1 MNTVESMVA
10 QAATSKEKNLIVR
23 RATQLVQSQLRE
35 EASGPQSSQTARLLS
50 RCSEITALLDRGEVD
65 GMQYLSMLAR
75 IEEDFGLKDLESQH
89 AEEEAAATVEVGPA
103 TLEAEAQVPAA
114 TVGIED
120 PELPHPATTVE
131 EEGAA
136 TVEVWPGSLEEE
148 APAAT
153 LGRLLLWRRRC
164 LTFSSGGRRRG
175 RGGQV
180 AGHAR

>member
-1 MNTVESMVA
+1 
-10 QAATSKEKNLIVR
+10 
-23 RATQLVQSQLRE
+23 
-35 EASGPQSSQTARLLS
+35 
-50 RCSEITALLDRGEVD
+50 
-65 GMQYLSMLAR
+65 MQYLSVLQAR